1 MIRGE
6 KTETIRI
13 AGLEGK
19 FARPYNSLKI
29 ESLVIMLHGWSINS
43 DYMSNFFPIF
53 LKKCH
58 HTAFYAPDAPYP
70 CSHAEEG
77 RQWFEFDPEQGVD
90 FYKHNQDVEL
100 STHIIDELILAAT
113 KAFNLPL
120 QRIILSGYSQGGVMT
135 LAEGTRH
142 NLAGLLVFAGVLLT
156 PHTIQSAHGNS
167 PEIMFIHGRNDEVM
181 PLAALEYTKQ
191 ILLEKDYKL
200 QTVVC
205 EGSGHSMNE
214 LSLEPAIQFVR
225 DRLK

>member
-1 MIRGE
+1 MTGSI
-6 KTETIRI
+6 KTETIKI

-19 FARPYNSLKI
+19 LARPYNSLKI

-100 STHIIDELILAAT
+100 STHIIEELIIEGAYWLEQFLAKFQNTA
-113 KAFNLPL
+113 
-120 QRIILSGYSQGGVMT
+120 IIISHYRELFY
-135 LAEGTRH
+135 LAIPKG
-142 NLAGLLVFAGVLLT
+142 
-156 PHTIQSAHGNS
+156 
-167 PEIMFIHGRNDEVM
+167 
-181 PLAALEYTKQ
+181 AL
-191 ILLEKDYKL
+191 
-200 QTVVC
+200 
-205 EGSGHSMNE
+205 
-214 LSLEPAIQFVR
+214 
-225 DRLK
+225 

>member
-1 MIRGE
+1 MIGGE

-53 LKKCH
+53 LSKCH

-70 CSHAEEG
+70 CSHVKEG

-100 STHIIDELILAAT
+100 STHIIEKLILAAT

-181 PLAALEYTKQ
+181 PPAALEYTKQ
-191 ILLEKDYKL
+191 ILLETDYKL

-214 LSLEPAIQFVR
+214 LSLEPAIQFVL